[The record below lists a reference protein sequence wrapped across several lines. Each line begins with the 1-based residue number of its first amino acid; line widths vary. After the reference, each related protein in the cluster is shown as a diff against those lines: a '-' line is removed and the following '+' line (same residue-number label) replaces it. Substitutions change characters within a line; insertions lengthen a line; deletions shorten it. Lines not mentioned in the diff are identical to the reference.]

1 MKLSFYGTRGSI
13 PTPGPQTVKYGGN
26 TACTVISHDDD
37 FVILDSGFWILDSGF
52 WILDSGTGIRVF
64 GE

>member
-37 FVILDSGFWILDSGF
+37 FVILDSGFWIMVQHSRF
-52 WILDSGTGIRVF
+52 W
-64 GE
+64 